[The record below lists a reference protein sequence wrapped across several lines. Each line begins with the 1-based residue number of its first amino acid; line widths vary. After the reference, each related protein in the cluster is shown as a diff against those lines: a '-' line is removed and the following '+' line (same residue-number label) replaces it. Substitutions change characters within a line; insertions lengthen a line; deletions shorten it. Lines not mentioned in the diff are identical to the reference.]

1 MSFPAPSAEPRRE
14 YPTVSGHR
22 PVVGVSTKMYF
33 SHARTTAFVS
43 SVLALLREAPGAAAL
58 LRDRVDAFV
67 APDFVS
73 IPATRAAVVAE
84 AGAGAGAGARLVV
97 GAQDCAAA
105 DEGPYTGEVS
115 PAVLRELGCGLAE
128 VGHAERRRLFGESDD
143 LVRRKAAAAARNGLV
158 PLVCVGEVSPPPPPP
173 PPPPQRRDS
182 RADGEAGA
190 ELFSSSPGVREAA
203 EEVLRQVKAV
213 LDGLDGGADVILAY
227 EPVWAIGAPEPASA
241 EHVRGVVRL
250 VRESEAVRG
259 RPGRTRI
266 VYGGAAGPG
275 LWGRLGGEV
284 DGLFL
289 GRFAHRPEQFV
300 KMLYEVAG
308 MDFQG

>member
-1 MSFPAPSAEPRRE
+1 
-14 YPTVSGHR
+14 
-22 PVVGVSTKMYF
+22 MYF

-43 SVLALLREAPGAAAL
+43 SVLALLREAPGAATL

-73 IPATRAAVVAE
+73 IPATRAAVVE
-84 AGAGAGAGARLVV
+84 AGPGARLVV

-128 VGHAERRRLFGESDD
+128 VGHAERRRLFGETDD

-158 PLVCVGEVSPPPPPP
+158 PLVCVGEVSSPP
-173 PPPPQRRDS
+173 PPPPQRQDS
-182 RADGEAGA
+182 RVDGEPGA
-190 ELFSSSPGVREAA
+190 EVVSPGVRAAA
-203 EEVLRQVKAV
+203 EEVLGQVKAV
-213 LDGLDGGADVILAY
+213 LEGLDGEADVILAY

-259 RPGRTRI
+259 RAGRTRI

-289 GRFAHRPEQFV
+289 GRFAHQPEQFV

-308 MDFQG
+308 MDFEVE

>member
-73 IPATRAAVVAE
+73 IPATRAAVIVEAE
-84 AGAGAGAGARLVV
+84 AGAGAGAGAGARLVV

-158 PLVCVGEVSPPPPPP
+158 PLVCVGEEVV
-173 PPPPQRRDS
+173 
-182 RADGEAGA
+182 
-190 ELFSSSPGVREAA
+190 SPGVRAAA
-203 EEVLRQVKAV
+203 EEVLGQVKAV
-213 LDGLDGGADVILAY
+213 LDGLDGEADVILAY

-241 EHVRGVVRL
+241 EHVRGVARL

-289 GRFAHRPEQFV
+289 GRFAHQPEQFV

-308 MDFQG
+308 MDFEAE

>member
-158 PLVCVGEVSPPPPPP
+158 PLVCVGE
-173 PPPPQRRDS
+173 
-182 RADGEAGA
+182 
-190 ELFSSSPGVREAA
+190 LFSSSPGVREAA